1 MCPDPLEQRG
11 LTLRLGPE
19 HRRIS
24 SQHRQLD
31 ALHGSVAAAL
41 AAGSLPD
48 ARSALLRF
56 RGAWDAHTSLEDGF
70 YFPALRGLRP
80 ALAPSLAAL
89 SDEHLRFR
97 GALDEIERLLAGDHL
112 AASAAAL
119 DALVADIASHEQRE
133 EAFAQELGARG
144 PEKPAILRAAI
155 FALAVGLAGLFA
167 GSACSRE
174 AEPAAPAGTTAA
186 APAAAAAPTTAP
198 SADAAAAARSEAAQV
213 FATRCTTCHGER
225 GAGDGP
231 ASAGL
236 TPPPRNFQDAA
247 WQASVT
253 DAHIEQIVQYGGSA
267 VGKSAAMPANPDLNA
282 KPEVVAALREYVR
295 DLAR

>member
-48 ARSALLRF
+48 ALPAFRRF
-56 RGAWDAHTSLEDGF
+56 RDAWDAHASLEDGF
-70 YFPALRGLRP
+70 YFPAVRGLRP
-80 ALAPSLAAL
+80 TLAPSLAAL
-89 SDEHLRFR
+89 SEEHLQFR
-97 GALDEIERLLAGDHL
+97 GALDEIERLLVGDQL

-119 DALVADIASHEQRE
+119 DALVTDIARHEQRE
-133 EAFAQELGARG
+133 EAFAQELGARA
-144 PEKPAILRAAI
+144 PEKPAILRATA

-174 AEPAAPAGTTAA
+174 AEPAAPAGTA
-186 APAAAAAPTTAP
+186 APAAAAPAATAP

-213 FATRCTTCHGER
+213 FTTRCTTCHGER

-267 VGKSAAMPANPDLNA
+267 VGKSAAMPGNPDLTA

-295 DLAR
+295 SLAR

>member
-1 MCPDPLEQRG
+1 
-11 LTLRLGPE
+11 
-19 HRRIS
+19 
-24 SQHRQLD
+24 
-31 ALHGSVAAAL
+31 VAAAL

-48 ARSALLRF
+48 ARSSFQRF
-56 RGAWDAHTSLEDGF
+56 RDAWDAHTSLEDGF

-80 ALAPSLAAL
+80 ALGPSLAAL
-89 SDEHLRFR
+89 SEDHLRFR
-97 GALDEIERLLAGDHL
+97 GALDEIERLLAGGPL
-112 AASAAAL
+112 AAIAAAL
-119 DALVADIASHEQRE
+119 DALAADIASHEQRE
-133 EAFAQELGARG
+133 EALARELGARG
-144 PEKPAILRAAI
+144 PEKPAILRAATL
-155 FALAVGLAGLFA
+155 ALAVGLAGLVA

-174 AEPAAPAGTTAA
+174 TEPAGTTAA

-198 SADAAAAARSEAAQV
+198 SADTAAAARSEAAQV